1 MAESTVLVKIV
12 TQGQRK
18 LDKLREAL
26 DRTKTV
32 TRELEGATRDV
43 NGRLRDARG
52 RFIATGRSADQA
64 SKGVNK
70 LAGAVKGL
78 FAGLAVLETAKF
90 TFAKTAELET
100 QTRSLQVLT
109 GELETAKDIISE
121 LQSFA
126 AVTPFTSSDLI
137 DTAKR
142 LKAFGVDTE
151 ILVETTK
158 RLGDVAGAT
167 GAELNGIATAYGQIT
182 AKGKLQTEELLQL
195 QERGVDLASILKK
208 EYNLTGEEF
217 SKALQKGQISAEAV
231 EFALKKLTD
240 TGGQYANG
248 AIAQSDTL
256 AGKFSTLVD
265 GIENLARTIGTVLA
279 PALKGILDLAILV
292 TNQIQ
297 SAIFAATNPGAVS
310 ARRDIE
316 SGLLPLNVQGTE
328 DLFRGTGP
336 DGRGL
341 EGLKKQAEELAKLRG
356 QPRNEILLQLLQ
368 DRLKTIDAATQTVA
382 ELESTL
388 PELLGGN
395 NQNGGNSSSGGR
407 VKGIDKSV
415 DAVKRLAKELALA
428 TEEEIQ
434 AIQNQDQIIDRLNL
448 QVAIAG
454 EKNELKKLELGYLLD
469 ILELEQEIKNRSEGA
484 SAIRIQQLNQEY
496 DLRRKI
502 IDEQFDDNFYSAG
515 FAMGAAL
522 ADDLSKVNTELTD
535 TEQLLNNSFNIVTD
549 GLTNGIKGLIDGTKE
564 WNDVLSDV
572 LGNIGNLLLQFG
584 FNSLGKGLKIP
595 GFAEGGVLPSNGP
608 AIVGENGP
616 ELVMSSGGQSRVFSN
631 RDSQAAL
638 SRYSPANARS
648 IEELA
653 MSGQGGKAMSWA
665 FDPVINV
672 STGNTLVFEGTNYVT
687 QEDFQAGVSQAAVEG
702 AKAGEARTLRRLR
715 MSPGTRS
722 KLGF

>member
-1 MAESTVLVKIV
+1 MAESTVLIKIV
-12 TQGQRK
+12 TRGERK
-18 LDKLREAL
+18 AEKLRETL

-32 TRELEGATRDV
+32 TRQLDGQLKQTFGGAATRRID
-43 NGRLRDARG
+43 R
-52 RFIATGRSADQA
+52 ATTSLDKFGKAAQKA
-64 SKGVNK
+64 NK
-70 LAGAVKGL
+70 PVD
-78 FAGLAVLETAKF
+78 GLAKAVRGFATAAAVLGTVKF
-90 TFAKTAELET
+90 ALVKTAELET

-109 GELETAKDIISE
+109 GSLDTAKDIIKE
-121 LQSFA
+121 LQDFG
-126 AVTPFTSSDLI
+126 AVTPFTSTELI

-195 QERGVDLASILKK
+195 QERGVDIATILKK

-240 TGGQYANG
+240 TGGKYADG

-256 AGKFSTLVD
+256 AGKFSTLTD
-265 GIENLARTIGTVLA
+265 GITRIAQSLTQILV
-279 PALKGILDLAILV
+279 PALKNVLDFANAAISSINTAFQQAGQVNVLIEAGEITAQEAQKLRSQAQDEALQILK
-292 TNQIQ
+292 
-297 SAIFAATNPGAVS
+297 
-310 ARRDIE
+310 
-316 SGLLPLNVQGTE
+316 SGLQVPKPGESANAALQRIANNIFEGTLTGLARNAGLIKDKIQTPEVQE
-328 DLFRGTGP
+328 
-336 DGRGL
+336 
-341 EGLKKQAEELAKLRG
+341 
-356 QPRNEILLQLLQ
+356 
-368 DRLKTIDAATQTVA
+368 
-382 ELESTL
+382 L

-395 NQNGGNSSSGGR
+395 NKSGSSSGR
-407 VKGIDKSV
+407 VKGLDKSV

-535 TEQLLNNSFNIVTD
+535 TEQLLGNSFDIVAG
-549 GLTNGIKGLIDGTKE
+549 GLTDGIKGLIDGTKE
-564 WNDVLSDV
+564 WNDVLGNV
-572 LGNIGNLLLQFG
+572 LASLGDMLLQFG
-584 FNSLGKGLKIP
+584 LSSLKSSLIP

-638 SRYSPANARS
+638 QRYNPSNARS

-653 MSGQGGKAMSWA
+653 MAGGGSTKSEWGGASQPMQTS
-665 FDPVINV
+665 INI
-672 STGNTLVFEGTNYVT
+672 EGGVMQFNDTNYIRQDQVPSIIT
-687 QEDFQAGVSQAAVEG
+687 QASKQ
-702 AKAGEARTLRRLR
+702 GEARALRKLQ
-715 MSPGTRS
+715 MSPAARRRAGI
-722 KLGF
+722 

>member
-1 MAESTVLVKIV
+1 MAESTVLIKIV
-12 TQGQRK
+12 TRGERK
-18 LDKLREAL
+18 AEKLRETL

-32 TRELEGATRDV
+32 TRQLDGQLKRTFDGAATKRIDRATASL
-43 NGRLRDARG
+43 NRLG
-52 RFIATGRSADQA
+52 KSAQKAKKPVD
-64 SKGVNK
+64 
-70 LAGAVKGL
+70 
-78 FAGLAVLETAKF
+78 GLAKSVRGLVTAAAVLGTAKF
-90 TFAKTAELET
+90 VVVKTAELET

-109 GELETAKDIISE
+109 GSLDTAKDIIKE
-121 LQSFA
+121 LQDFG
-126 AVTPFTSSDLI
+126 AVTPFTSTELI

-142 LKAFGVDTE
+142 LAAFGVETE
-151 ILVETTK
+151 NLVDITK

-167 GAELNGIATAYGQIT
+167 GADLGGIATAFGQIN
-182 AKGKLQTEELLQL
+182 AKGRLQGEELLQL
-195 QERGVDLASILKK
+195 QERGVGLQDELQKM
-208 EYNLTGEEF
+208 YGLTGEEF
-217 SKALQKGQISAEAV
+217 RKALEKGQFSAEAV
-231 EFALKKLTD
+231 NLALRNLTT
-240 TGGQYANG
+240 TGGKYADG

-256 AGKFSTLVD
+256 AGKFSTLQDNITRFAQAIGQVLSPLLKD
-265 GIENLARTIGTVLA
+265 ILDQVNVLIGAFNTLFEIGGVEAGLRNAGALDDALRVELWQEATKEADRLLSIGRATKETYGSIRLNIFENS
-279 PALKGILDLAILV
+279 LKGLAF
-292 TNQIQ
+292 N
-297 SAIFAATNPGAVS
+297 
-310 ARRDIE
+310 
-316 SGLLPLNVQGTE
+316 
-328 DLFRGTGP
+328 
-336 DGRGL
+336 
-341 EGLKKQAEELAKLRG
+341 EGLIKPKIPG
-356 QPRNEILLQLLQ
+356 LQS
-368 DRLKTIDAATQTVA
+368 
-382 ELESTL
+382 LEV

-395 NQNGGNSSSGGR
+395 GSDKGNGSGR
-407 VKGIDKSV
+407 VKGLDKG
-415 DAVKRLAKELALA
+415 AKAAQRLAEELARA
-428 TEEEIQ
+428 TEQELE
-434 AIQNQDQIIDRLNL
+434 AIRNQDQIIDRLNL

-616 ELVMSSGGQSRVFSN
+616 ELVMSSGGRSRVFSN

-653 MSGQGGKAMSWA
+653 MSRGGSSKSEWA
-665 FDPVINV
+665 YEPVINV
-672 STGNTLVFEGTNYVT
+672 STGNTLMFEGTNYVT